1 MPAQEAPQV
10 EVHVE
15 AVMPDEIRTAIVSQP
30 ERVTTTEITRDTL
43 GNIKT
48 SKQTEKDA

>member
-1 MPAQEAPQV
+1 
-10 EVHVE
+10 
-15 AVMPDEIRTAIVSQP
+15 
-30 ERVTTTEITRDTL
+30 RVTTTEITRDTM

>member
-1 MPAQEAPQV
+1 MQCRGRRPTKS
-10 EVHVE
+10 
-15 AVMPDEIRTAIVSQP
+15 DTAIVSQP
-30 ERVTTTEITRDTL
+30 ERVTTTEITGDTL